1 MNAQKSNHEPIPFPG
16 CSNDAPKSIRT
27 FLLDDSPFVLALLAR
42 VLAKNKRITIV
53 GSATDGRQ
61 AFQYALMSHPDLVL
75 IDLHMPG
82 LDGLEMTRWFKQ
94 LPHPPIVF
102 VLTSDDSPMSRA
114 RSLAAGADA
123 FFLKGE
129 DLAVQLQITIENFF
143 GEGSATPSTSAQRSV
158 RGL

>member
-1 MNAQKSNHEPIPFPG
+1 MHAPKSNHEPIPFP
-16 CSNDAPKSIRT
+16 SSLNDAPDTVRT
-27 FLLDDSPFVLALLAR
+27 FILDDSPFMLALLAR

-61 AFQYALMSHPDLVL
+61 AFQYALMSRPDLVL

-94 LPHPPIVF
+94 LPHPPIIF
-102 VLTSDDSPMSRA
+102 VLTSDESPMSRT

-123 FFLKGE
+123 FLLKAE
-129 DLAVQLQITIENFF
+129 DLAVRLQTAIENFF
-143 GEGSATPSTSAQRSV
+143 GEGSEALATRAQ
-158 RGL
+158 LKH